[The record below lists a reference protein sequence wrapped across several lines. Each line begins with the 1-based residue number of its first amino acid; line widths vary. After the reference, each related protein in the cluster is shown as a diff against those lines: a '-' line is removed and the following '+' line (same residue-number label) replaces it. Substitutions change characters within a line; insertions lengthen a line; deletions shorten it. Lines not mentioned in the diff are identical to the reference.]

1 MKNKEEEAFNIQSK
15 KNWKKWNFW
24 AILEK
29 QVGVQ
34 VDTQD
39 FFFFVTLV
47 LKILKK

>member
-24 AILEK
+24 AVLEK

-34 VDTQD
+34 VDTQN
-39 FFFFVTLV
+39 
-47 LKILKK
+47 